1 MSALARAALPVREVV
16 TQLPP
21 KLMFL
26 MELHPYKV
34 AYGGR
39 FGLKTRS
46 FAIALLNLGATQKLR
61 ILCCRE
67 VMTSIKDSV
76 HEELK
81 TLIEN
86 LGLTSFYKVLETEI
100 RGRNGTTF
108 IFAGLHGA
116 SATGIKS
123 YGNLDIVWVEE
134 AQTVIKRSWDILIPT
149 VRAENSEIWVSFNPD
164 MDSDDTWRRWI
175 EHPPPGAIVQKTGWQ
190 DAEELG
196 WFPANENNKR
206 LHCATYEPDD
216 YENIWEGK
224 PKTVVAGAIFAR
236 EILAMIEDRR
246 VRPTPYDPRLP
257 VHRVWDLGWNDAMA
271 ILMVQKP
278 TPTTVSI
285 INYREDSGRRYDELI
300 EECKDLGYRWGVD
313 YMPHDAEQHHPTSGT
328 NARKVMEGLGC
339 RVKIIP
345 RSDPEAR
352 IRAARM
358 MFPRVYIDDT
368 ERKTDSG
375 YLGGQRLV
383 DCLKRYKRNIPK
395 STLEPA
401 SPVHDAASHAA
412 DAFGALA
419 EIVDQIRNDNEIKKP
434 PQLAPYRPRVRG
446 GGMLN

>member
-1 MSALARAALPVREVV
+1 MSWSAPIVREVT

-67 VMTSIKDSV
+67 VMHSIKESV

-81 TLIEN
+81 TLIET
-86 LGLTSFYKVLETEI
+86 LGLQSFYKVLETEI
-100 RGRNGTTF
+100 RGANGTVI

-134 AQTVIKRSWDILIPT
+134 AQTVVKRSWDILIPT

-164 MDSDDTWRRWI
+164 MDSDDTWKRWV
-175 EHPPPGAIVQKTGWQ
+175 EHPPPGARVVKTGWQ

-206 LHCATYEPDD
+206 LHCQKYEPDD
-216 YENIWEGK
+216 YDNIWEGE
-224 PKTVVAGAIFAR
+224 PRTVVAGAIFSR
-236 EILAMIEDRR
+236 EVLAMIQDQR
-246 VRPTPYDPRLP
+246 VRPMPYDPRFP
-257 VHRVWDLGWNDAMA
+257 VHRIWDLGWNDAMS
-271 ILMVQKP
+271 IIMVQKP
-278 TPTTVSI
+278 TPATVSVV
-285 INYREDSGRRYDELI
+285 NYLEDSFKGYDEYL
-300 EECKDLGYRWGVD
+300 EEMKGLRYRWGVD
-313 YMPHDAEQHHPTSGT
+313 WMPHDAEHHDPKSKTS
-328 NARKVMEGLGC
+328 ARKILQGFGC
-339 RVKIIP
+339 TVKIMP
-345 RSDPEAR
+345 RTDPEAR
-352 IRAARM
+352 IKAARM

-368 ERKTDSG
+368 DRKCDSG
-375 YLGGQRLV
+375 YLGGQRLI
-383 DCLKRYKRNIPK
+383 DCLKRYRRTIPK
-395 STLEPA
+395 TTGEPA
-401 SPVHDAASHAA
+401 SPVHDQFSHAA
-412 DAFGALA
+412 DAFGGLA
-419 EIVDQIRNDNEIKKP
+419 EIVDQIRNDFVRVTP
-434 PQLAPYRPRVRG
+434 PPTPRFRSSVRG
-446 GGMLN
+446 AGMLG

>member
-1 MSALARAALPVREVV
+1 MSALAKALPVREVM

-46 FAIALLNLGATQKLR
+46 FAIALLNLGANQKLR

-67 VMTSIKDSV
+67 VMNSIKESV

-81 TLIEN
+81 SLIEA
-86 LGLTSFYKVLETEI
+86 LGLQSFYKVLETEI
-100 RGRNGTTF
+100 RGRNGTTI

-134 AQTVIKRSWDILIPT
+134 AQTVVKRSWDILIPT

-164 MDSDDTWRRWI
+164 MDSDDTWKRWVV
-175 EHPPPGAIVQKTGWQ
+175 HPPPDAIVRKTGWQ
-190 DAEELG
+190 DADELG

-206 LHCATYEPDD
+206 LHCQKYEPDD
-216 YENIWEGK
+216 YDNIWEGA

-236 EILAMIEDRR
+236 EILAMIVEQRI
-246 VRPTPYDPRLP
+246 RPTPYDPRLP
-257 VHRVWDLGWNDAMA
+257 VHRIWDLGWNDAMS
-271 ILMVQKP
+271 ILMVQKT
-278 TPTTVSI
+278 TPTIVSI

-300 EECKDLGYRWGVD
+300 EEFRGLGYRWGTD

-328 NARKVMEGLGC
+328 NAKKQLEGLGC
-339 RVKIIP
+339 KVKIIP

-368 ERKTDSG
+368 DRKVDSG
-375 YLGGQRLV
+375 YLGGQRLA
-383 DCLKRYKRNIPK
+383 DCLKRYRRSIPK
-395 STLEPA
+395 STNEPA
-401 SPVHDAASHAA
+401 SPVHDEFSHAA
-412 DAFGALA
+412 DAFGGLA
-419 EIVDQIRNDNEIKKP
+419 EIVDQIRNENEVRKP
-434 PQLAPYRPRVRG
+434 PVLPRRVGSVRG
-446 GGMLN
+446 AGMLG

>member
-1 MSALARAALPVREVV
+1 MKAKPLPEREVV

-26 MELHPYKV
+26 MDLHPYKV

-39 FGLKTRS
+39 HGLKTRS
-46 FAIALLNLGATQKLR
+46 YCIALLNLAATQKLR

-67 VMTSIKDSV
+67 VMNSIKDSV

-86 LGLTSFYKVLETEI
+86 LGLQSFYRVLDNQI
-100 RGRNGTTF
+100 RGKNGSTF

-116 SATGIKS
+116 SATSIKS
-123 YGNLDIVWVEE
+123 YGNIDIAWVEE
-134 AQTVIKRSWDILIPT
+134 AQTVAKRSWDLLIPT

-164 MDSDDTWRRWI
+164 MDSDDTWKRWV
-175 EHPPPGAIVQKTGWQ
+175 EHPPPGSVVVKMGWQ

-196 WFPANENNKR
+196 WFPANENIKR
-206 LHCATYEPDD
+206 LHCQQYEPDD
-216 YENIWEGK
+216 YDNIWEGR
-224 PKTVVAGAIFAR
+224 PRTVVAGAIYTR
-236 EILAMIEDRR
+236 EILAMVEDQRI
-246 VRPTPYDPRLP
+246 RPTPYDPRLP
-257 VHRVWDLGWNDAMA
+257 VHRVWDLGWNDAMS
-271 ILMVQKP
+271 IIMVQKT
-278 TPTTVSI
+278 TPTTVAI
-285 INYREDSGRRYDELI
+285 INYREDSGRRYDDLI
-300 EECKDLGYRWGVD
+300 EEMKGLRYRWGWD

-328 NARKVMEGLGC
+328 NARKLLTKLGC
-339 RVKIIP
+339 HVKIIP

-368 ERKTDSG
+368 DRKADSG
-375 YLGGQRLV
+375 YLGGARLLE
-383 DCLKRYKRNIPK
+383 CLKRYKRNVPK
-395 STLEPA
+395 TTEEPM

-419 EIVDQIRNDNEIKKP
+419 EIVDQIRNETERP
-434 PQLAPYRPRVRG
+434 PPPPVPKFRSTVRRT
-446 GGMLN
+446 GMLG

>member
-1 MSALARAALPVREVV
+1 MTRAAPVVREVV
-16 TQLPP
+16 TKLPP

-81 TLIEN
+81 ALIEA
-86 LGLTSFYKVLETEI
+86 LGLQSFYKVLETEI

-108 IFAGLHGA
+108 IFAGLHGS

-134 AQTVIKRSWDILIPT
+134 AQAVVKRSWDVLIPT

-164 MDSDDTWRRWI
+164 MDTDDTWKRWV
-175 EHPPPGAIVQKTGWQ
+175 ERPPPGAVVVKTGWQ
-190 DAEELG
+190 DAAELG

-206 LHCATYEPDD
+206 LHCLKYEPDD
-216 YENIWEGK
+216 YDNIWEGA
-224 PKTVVAGAIFAR
+224 PRTVVAGAIYTR
-236 EILAMIEDRR
+236 EILAMIEERR
-246 VRPTPYDPRLP
+246 IRPTPYDPRLP
-257 VHRVWDLGWNDAMA
+257 VHRIWDLGWNDAMS
-271 ILMVQKP
+271 IIMVQKT
-278 TPTTVSI
+278 TPTTVNI

-300 EECKDLGYRWGVD
+300 EDFRSTGYRWGID
-313 YMPHDAEQHHPTSGT
+313 WMPHDAEQHHPTSGT
-328 NARKVMEGLGC
+328 NAKKTLEGLGC
-339 RVKIIP
+339 RVRIVP

-368 ERKTDSG
+368 ERPCDSG
-375 YLGGQRLV
+375 HYGAGRLIE
-383 DCLKRYKRNIPK
+383 CLKRYKRNIPK
-395 STLEPA
+395 ITGEPMA
-401 SPVHDAASHAA
+401 PTHDQYSHGA
-412 DAFGALA
+412 DSYGSLA
-419 EIVDQIRNDNEIKKP
+419 EIVDQIRNDVEARKLP
-434 PQLAPYRPRVRG
+434 VVPRYRSSVRG
-446 GGMLN
+446 AGFLG